1 MRLCGR
7 RLLRA
12 VACKT
17 AQAAAAGDAEALE
30 KGVARAVMI
39 APEE

>member
-7 RLLRA
+7 RLLR
-12 VACKT
+12 ACKT